1 MSEEREPADWLFPAA
16 DKQRAAQEEKGLVFA
31 QKYLVFLQDPR
42 ARELLEYW
50 SGIARRKRIP
60 ANASVG
66 EYAAHNAFREFIE
79 GVHAQIEFAQNGL
92 NQPRVR
98 TTNA

>member
-1 MSEEREPADWLFPAA
+1 MEEEKDWLFPKAGEQ
-16 DKQRAAQEEKGLVFA
+16 KAAQEEKGLAFA

-50 SGIARRKRIP
+50 ASIARRKRIP

-79 GVHAQIEFAQNGL
+79 GIHAQIEFAQNGL

-98 TTNA
+98 TTNGS